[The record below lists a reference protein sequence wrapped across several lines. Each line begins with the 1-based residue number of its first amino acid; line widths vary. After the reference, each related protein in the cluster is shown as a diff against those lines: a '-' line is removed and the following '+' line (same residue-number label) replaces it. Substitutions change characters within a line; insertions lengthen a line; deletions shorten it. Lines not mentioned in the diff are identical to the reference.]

1 MYNNWFVN
9 PKVTQLGSE
18 IKRNATV
25 TEVDN
30 LPGVPDSLVGIPGM
44 PLLLA
49 SVCIV
54 FAIIAA
60 YFVKDIKNGTVRD
73 KTTSDESAE
82 EGPTSNSQSE
92 SDSQTK
98 VNIKSSVSDVKEFV
112 DAEKVKSNL
121 RECWIW
127 KAIIW
132 SIYNNM

>member
-1 MYNNWFVN
+1 M
-9 PKVTQLGSE
+9 GSE
-18 IKRNATV
+18 ITRNATV
-25 TEVDN
+25 TEKDN

-44 PLLLA
+44 PFLLA

-60 YFVKDIKNGTVRD
+60 YFVKDIKKGTIRD
-73 KTTSDESAE
+73 ETASDESGE

-98 VNIKSSVSDVKEFV
+98 VNIKSSVSDVQEFV

-121 RECWIW
+121 REC
-127 KAIIW
+127 
-132 SIYNNM
+132 